1 MVTVMPEP
9 SDSPRTDCTKP
20 LPKVFWPTN
29 TARLLS
35 CRAPERISLA
45 LAEPSF
51 TSTTMGLL
59 VRARPLARLT
69 SWMPS
74 RVLVDTI
81 VPSFSHWRA
90 ISTLAISRPPGLL
103 RRSST

>member
-1 MVTVMPEP
+1 MPEP
-9 SDSPRTDCTKP
+9 SERPRTDCTSP

-35 CRAPERISLA
+35 CRAPERISEA

-51 TSTTMGLL
+51 TSTTMGAL
-59 VRARPLARLT
+59 VRARPLARLMSCT
-69 SWMPS
+69 PS
-74 RVLVDTI
+74 RVRVETI
-81 VPSFSHWRA
+81 TPSSSNWRA